1 MKYLDFVLMIDKN
14 NHPCCPINNGK
25 ARYLLK
31 NDKAKVRSIDEDRG
45 EIIFD
50 HMDYS
55 GTATVTATSFSE
67 MAIDFNVLT
76 YNVLPT
82 AKGKKII
89 ENIYKLIDKKLDFK
103 GLSLYK

>member
-1 MKYLDFVLMIDKN
+1 MEELTK
-14 NHPCCPINNGK
+14 
-25 ARYLLK
+25 LK
-31 NDKAKVRSIDEDRG
+31 NKIFILEMEKDKMNYTS
-45 EIIFD
+45 
-50 HMDYS
+50 MDKKLYDKIERL
-55 GTATVTATSFSE
+55 TATSFSE

-89 ENIYKLIDKKLDFK
+89 ENIYKLIDKKLDLK